1 MVFAEVCWRY
11 SCCFRKEP
19 GKVSVIFKSEFLSYF
34 LYAFTGIYQAPFG
47 SCHNFILYVLAD
59 TEPRRPFNR
68 FVEIHERDIHH
79 ACIVTGTVAVLYM
92 LFEQVSEG
100 DGMLHITL
108 GQAMS
113 RLLGGDSF
121 SDDVDDGKR
130 QVQCQCLWMFAGLCQ
145 FAGQDGKQRCQFSL
159 LFR

>member
-1 MVFAEVCWRY
+1 M
-11 SCCFRKEP
+11 
-19 GKVSVIFKSEFLSYF
+19 
-34 LYAFTGIYQAPFG
+34 
-47 SCHNFILYVLAD
+47 
-59 TEPRRPFNR
+59 
-68 FVEIHERDIHH
+68 
-79 ACIVTGTVAVLYM
+79 AVLYM
-92 LFEQVSEG
+92 LFEQAPEG

-130 QVQCQCLWMFAGLCQ
+130 QVQCQCLWMFADLCQ